1 MLNPHINV
9 LYNDFLRLIKIVNL
23 LFDAGLPLWAYVI
36 IAVAGL
42 ISLFVIVLLLIWKF
56 VIKRKAFRM
65 LV

>member
-1 MLNPHINV
+1 MLNPHIKV